1 MVAAAPEFRTHP
13 WCDDG
18 HVVHGLGLICIEFQM
33 LETALKAGIS
43 ELVAIDDP
51 ILGTLITAEVSFKG
65 LLDLLFAVFE
75 YEWEGS
81 DRPKQLKPI
90 LGRCH
95 AAESKRNQLIHSN
108 WYPPTTKQGVTR
120 VKFTA
125 RNKKG
130 LRAQQESVTPGDM
143 QKIAEELRACRKELA
158 SFLVGARR
166 PRLGEENERT

>member
-1 MVAAAPEFRTHP
+1 MKTKPEAPTEDDERIGMYGSKAAGRE
-13 WCDDG
+13 WNWN

-33 LETALKAGIS
+33 LETALQAGIS

-90 LGRCH
+90 LDRCH

-108 WYPPTTKQGVTR
+108 WYPY
-120 VKFTA
+120 
-125 RNKKG
+125 
-130 LRAQQESVTPGDM
+130 
-143 QKIAEELRACRKELA
+143 
-158 SFLVGARR
+158 
-166 PRLGEENERT
+166 